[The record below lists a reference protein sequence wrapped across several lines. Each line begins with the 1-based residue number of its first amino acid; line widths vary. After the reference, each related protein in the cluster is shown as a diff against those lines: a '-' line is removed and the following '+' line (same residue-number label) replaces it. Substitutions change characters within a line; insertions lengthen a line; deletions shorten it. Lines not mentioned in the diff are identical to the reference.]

1 MSPSEFAYWLMKY
14 YKAAYNDVQQV
25 EITKY
30 IRDLSPQYLDSLKEV
45 LTKRYSN
52 VAAKPPD
59 IAIFERLREEA
70 VQNMKPTIQ
79 KRLIENGEYV
89 KVGFSDFVEYMQR
102 TRGIKIEQPNDASGI
117 DGFVNS
123 RGHWRKIE
131 DESGVDIL

>member
-1 MSPSEFAYWLMKY
+1 
-14 YKAAYNDVQQV
+14 
-25 EITKY
+25 
-30 IRDLSPQYLDSLKEV
+30 
-45 LTKRYSN
+45 
-52 VAAKPPD
+52 
-59 IAIFERLREEA
+59 
-70 VQNMKPTIQ
+70 
-79 KRLIENGEYV
+79 V

>member
-1 MSPSEFAYWLMKY
+1 MSPTEFAYWLMKY
-14 YKAAYNDVQQV
+14 YKSAYNDVQQV

-70 VQNMKPTIQ
+70 VQNMKPIAQ

-102 TRGIKIEQPNDASGI
+102 TRGIKIEQPNDTSGI
-117 DGFVNS
+117 NGFVNS

>member
-70 VQNMKPTIQ
+70 VQNMKPIAH

>member
-1 MSPSEFAYWLMKY
+1 
-14 YKAAYNDVQQV
+14 
-25 EITKY
+25 
-30 IRDLSPQYLDSLKEV
+30 
-45 LTKRYSN
+45 
-52 VAAKPPD
+52 
-59 IAIFERLREEA
+59 
-70 VQNMKPTIQ
+70 MKPIAQ

-102 TRGIKIEQPNDASGI
+102 TRGIKIEQPNASGI

>member
-1 MSPSEFAYWLMKY
+1 MSPSEFAYWLMKN
-14 YKAAYNDVQQV
+14 YKAAYNGVQQV

-70 VQNMKPTIQ
+70 VQNMKPIAQ